1 MLRISI
7 IIPVYN
13 AENYLK
19 NCLESV
25 LRQGLAQNEYEVIL
39 VDDGSTD
46 NSLEICEEYSRHYSQ
61 IRFVSQENAGVA
73 IARNRGIEEAKGE
86 FIGFLDADDYLLDN
100 GLKLACYPYVEQGN
114 IDVIHYYSSYDFWPK
129 SSIDNIKD
137 FEGDGWDL
145 IIRGGLPSFCWLCLY
160 RRSFLDREKIRFKQ
174 YIVGE
179 DQLFSSHVYIANPHI
194 VSTRANIYRYVVNE
208 GSATTKRNI
217 EHTRRCVVDYV
228 NSYRDIMDLLTYYH
242 VGSRQDVYAACI
254 KSLNSKKM
262 FGVSRIMS
270 AKFNYMEFKSI
281 KALCRK
287 TGFFPV
293 MSYSSNLKVGLMR
306 WAMNKIMY
314 SFFFYKSFSFLFN
327 RIVTPYILPKLRV
340 NL

>member
-13 AENYLK
+13 AESYLR
-19 NCLESV
+19 NCLDSV
-25 LRQGLAQNEYEVIL
+25 LRQGLAENEYEVVL

-46 NSLEICEEYSRHYSQ
+46 NSLEICEEYSKNYSQ
-61 IRFVSQENAGVA
+61 IRFISQENAGVA
-73 IARNRGIEEAKGE
+73 VARNRGIDEAKGE
-86 FIGFLDADDYLLDN
+86 FIAFLDADDYLLDN
-100 GLKLACYPYVEQGN
+100 GLKLACYPYVEQKD

-129 SSIDNIKD
+129 ISIDNVRD
-137 FEGDGWDL
+137 FDGYGWDL

-160 RRSFLDREKIRFKQ
+160 RKSFLDKEKIRFKR

-208 GSATTKRNI
+208 GSATTKRNVD
-217 EHTRRCVVDYV
+217 HTRHCVVDYL
-228 NSYRDIMDLLTYYH
+228 NSYRDIMDLLRSYH
-242 VGSRQDVYAACI
+242 VDSRQDVYETCV
-254 KSLNSKKM
+254 KSVNSKKM

-270 AKFNYMEFKSI
+270 AEYNHMEFKRI
-281 KALCRK
+281 KALCRE
-287 TGFFPV
+287 TSFFPV
-293 MSYSSNLKVGLMR
+293 MSYSKGFKAELMR
-306 WAMNKIMY
+306 RVMNKIMC

-327 RIVTPYILPKLRV
+327 RVVTPYILPKLRV